1 LIFSTLFIV
10 EFFGKTVPFNKLGN
24 MSQKRINHSTLVN
37 LFTVPFLFA
46 FALSNAQAQEKRNN
60 YQLSHQQAA
69 IVLDGVMDE
78 LAWENATRIDLKYEN
93 RPGEGVAARVKTEAY
108 FFEDGENLYVAIKAY
123 DPKPSEIRAS
133 LRDRDAL
140 WSDDNVGIIVD
151 TFNDERSGYEFFVNP
166 LGAQADMRMDDTDG
180 WHEDA
185 SWDAIWGS
193 AGKLT
198 DFGYL
203 VEMSIPFNAI
213 RFPESDGELTWN
225 IAIWRNY
232 ARDVRVQ
239 LANVALDRNIRCN
252 LCQFD
257 RLTGF
262 NAIESGNNFQ
272 LTPTVTLGR
281 NDEKEDVLEDWDEGE
296 NESEFGIDLRWG
308 ITQDMVLNTTINP
321 DFSQVEA
328 DAGQLDVNNTF
339 SLFFPEKRP
348 FFLDGASYFETANF
362 NFVHTRNIATPDYG
376 VKLTGKSDEHS
387 YGVMVANDSN
397 TSFLVPGNQ
406 GSDVATLDDDSNV
419 AIVRYKMDVGER
431 NNIGVL
437 MTQRD
442 ASDYNNTLL
451 SVDGSYWFSD
461 IDSLT
466 YQLAKSDTDNP
477 LAIQDEFDLKEE
489 QQGTAITL
497 GYSHRTRDYNI
508 RVNYTDVSDDFRAD
522 LGFQSRVDY
531 SKLVIGGSQTW
542 YGDKDDVF
550 TEWGYFGD
558 WDKSYDQDG
567 NMLEE
572 EIELHG
578 NLQGPMQLF
587 TNFGLV
593 HRKRF
598 YDDQFFNETQ
608 AMMYAQITPIAGL
621 QLRMFNRFGSQID
634 FANTQLGDVVDIEPS
649 ISWDVNENLNID
661 FSFNYSQLDVDSKR
675 LFTAEQSDI
684 RLSYQFDMRSLVKLV
699 IQYTDIERNPDLYS
713 YDEDEEQRDKRSR
726 YFSTQLVYSYKIN
739 PQTLFYLGYSD
750 GGFQDDSLEH
760 LERDQRTIFTKF
772 SYAWQM

>member
-1 LIFSTLFIV
+1 
-10 EFFGKTVPFNKLGN
+10 

-78 LAWENATRIDLKYEN
+78 LAWKNATRIDLKYEN

>member
-1 LIFSTLFIV
+1 
-10 EFFGKTVPFNKLGN
+10 
-24 MSQKRINHSTLVN
+24 MSQKRSNRPTLINL
-37 LFTVPFLFA
+37 LAIPFLFA

-60 YQLSHQQAA
+60 YQLSHQQTP

-108 FFEDGENLYVAIKAY
+108 FFEDGENLYVAIKAF

-262 NAIESGNNFQ
+262 NNIESGNNFQ
-272 LTPTVTLGR
+272 ATPTVTLGR
-281 NDEKEDVLEDWDEGE
+281 NDEKENVLEDWDEGE
-296 NESEFGIDLRWG
+296 NESEIGLDLRWG
-308 ITQDMVLNTTINP
+308 ITQDMVLNTTLNP

-466 YQLAKSDTDNP
+466 YQLAKSETDNP
-477 LAIQDEFDLKEE
+477 LAVQDEFDLKEE
-489 QQGTAITL
+489 QQGTAFTL
-497 GYSHRTRDYNI
+497 GYSHRTRDYNV

-542 YGDKDDVF
+542 YGDKEDVF

-558 WDKSYDQDG
+558 WDKSYDQNG

-608 AMMYAQITPIAGL
+608 AMMYAQITPVAGL

-649 ISWDVNENLNID
+649 VSWDVNENLNID

-699 IQYTDIERNPDLYS
+699 IQYTNIERNPDLYS

-750 GGFQDDSLEH
+750 GGFQDDSLDH
-760 LERDQRTIFTKF
+760 LVRDQRTIFTKF